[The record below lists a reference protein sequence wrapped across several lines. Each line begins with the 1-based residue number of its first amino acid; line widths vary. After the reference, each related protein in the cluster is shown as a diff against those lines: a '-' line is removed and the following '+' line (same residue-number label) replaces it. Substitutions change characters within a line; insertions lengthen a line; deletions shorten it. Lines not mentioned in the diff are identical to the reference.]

1 MEMTRAQGGTLAAI
15 GGQTRV
21 ANPEG
26 RTMIALGGRLDIRT
40 LGFICSV
47 ALLTIANAPAQAQTA
62 EEQERGF
69 RREAMEQALQTKQQF
84 DLYGLHFDSNKAT
97 IQPESKQLLDEIAT
111 ALKNFPDWRLRI
123 VGHTDASG
131 NPEHNLHLSL
141 ERALAVE
148 AALVE
153 RGIDSQRLIPAGLG
167 ESRPITSNATPEGR
181 ALNRRVELDR
191 VTDSAEAKQ
200 RLKAMSDFLA
210 AQKSLSVD
218 FDTVFEVVTP
228 TDQKLG
234 LASSG
239 TATLVRPDKIRVARS
254 GGFADFEILSDG
266 KALTLLGKN
275 ANLYTQIAAPGT
287 VDQLIDD
294 LRDKYKRPLPG
305 ADLLLTD
312 LYAGLMEDVFDSKDL
327 GSGVV
332 NGVECDT
339 FAFRKNEV
347 DWQIWIAQGERP
359 YPCRFVV
366 TSKLAN
372 GDPQYTIQF
381 RDWKFGSD
389 VAADDFAFKNA
400 TGAKQVELKDVQE
413 RLSDLPENFKMGA
426 AK

>member
-1 MEMTRAQGGTLAAI
+1 
-15 GGQTRV
+15 
-21 ANPEG
+21 
-26 RTMIALGGRLDIRT
+26 MIASRGRPNIRT
-40 LGFICSV
+40 LGLICSV
-47 ALLTIANAPAQAQTA
+47 ALLTLATAPARAQTA
-62 EEQERGF
+62 EEQERSF

-131 NPEHNLHLSL
+131 EAEHNLHLSL
-141 ERALAVE
+141 ERALAIE

-153 RGIDSQRLIPAGLG
+153 RGIDAQRLVPAGLG

-181 ALNRRVELDR
+181 ALNRRVELNR
-191 VTDSAEAKQ
+191 ITDSAEAKQ
-200 RLKAMSDFLA
+200 RLKAMSDFLG
-210 AQKSLSVD
+210 AQKFLSVD

-228 TDQKLG
+228 NDQKLG

-254 GGFADFEILSDG
+254 GGFADFEILYDG

-275 ANLYTQIAAPGT
+275 ANLYTQVAAPGT
-287 VDQLIDD
+287 VDQLIDE

-305 ADLLLTD
+305 ADLLLTNS
-312 LYAGLMEDVFDSKDL
+312 YGGLMEDVFDSKDL

-332 NGVECDT
+332 SGVECDT

-347 DWQIWIAQGERP
+347 DWQIWVAQGERP

-381 RDWKFGSD
+381 HDWKFGND

-400 TGAKQVELKDVQE
+400 SNAKQVELKDVQE
-413 RLSDLPENFKMGA
+413 KLSDLPENFKMGA

>member
-1 MEMTRAQGGTLAAI
+1 M
-15 GGQTRV
+15 
-21 ANPEG
+21 
-26 RTMIALGGRLDIRT
+26 LGL
-40 LGFICSV
+40 ICSV
-47 ALLTIANAPAQAQTA
+47 ALLTSVNAPVWAQTA
-62 EEQERGF
+62 EEQERSF

-97 IQPESKQLLDEIAT
+97 IQPESKSLLDEIAT

-131 NPEHNLHLSL
+131 NAEHNLHLSL
-141 ERALAVE
+141 ERALAIE

-167 ESRPITSNATPEGR
+167 ESRPVTSNATPEGR

-191 VTDSAEAKQ
+191 VTDSAEAKN

-218 FDTVFEVVTP
+218 FDTVLEVVTP
-228 TDQKLG
+228 NDQKLG

-254 GGFADFEILSDG
+254 GGFADFEILYDG

-287 VDQLIDD
+287 VDQLIDE
-294 LRDKYKRPLPG
+294 LRDKFKRPLPG
-305 ADLLLTD
+305 ADLLMTD
-312 LYAGLMEDVFDSKDL
+312 SYAGLMEDVYDSKDI

-332 NGVECDT
+332 SGVECDT
-339 FAFRKNEV
+339 FAFRKNDV

-381 RDWKFGSD
+381 RDWKFGND

-400 TGAKQVELKDVQE
+400 SGAKRVELTDVQE
-413 RLSDLPENFKMGA
+413 KLSDLPENFKMGA